1 MTGLIWGSLA
11 VVLGAFCLL
20 AAVIVTCMSVLV
32 IVQFFSSVKKHL
44 IRRRRTAVILTG
56 IEQMFTLAVTARG
69 AKFCS

>member
-20 AAVIVTCMSVLV
+20 TAVIVTCMSVLV
-32 IVQFFSSVKKHL
+32 IVQFFSSVKKYL

-56 IEQMFTLAVTARG
+56 IEQMFTLAVTAGG